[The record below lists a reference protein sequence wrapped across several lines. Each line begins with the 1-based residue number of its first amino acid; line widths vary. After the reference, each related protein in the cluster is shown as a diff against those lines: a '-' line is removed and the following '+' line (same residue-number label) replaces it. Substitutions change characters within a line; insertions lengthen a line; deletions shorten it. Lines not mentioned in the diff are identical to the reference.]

1 MCTVKSNLLSVIF
14 SQMYVAWKESDKQS
28 TESLK
33 LQFSESLRRTQENIA
48 KCTICCF
55 SSDNSEKPEDVY
67 AQEMYATEIE
77 TLKRTIKEVSIYDN

>member
-1 MCTVKSNLLSVIF
+1 MKSIISFDYFFPDVCRLERI
-14 SQMYVAWKESDKQS
+14 DKQS

-55 SSDNSEKPEDVY
+55 SSDSSEKPEDVY

-77 TLKRTIKEVSIYDN
+77 TLKKTIKEVSFSDN